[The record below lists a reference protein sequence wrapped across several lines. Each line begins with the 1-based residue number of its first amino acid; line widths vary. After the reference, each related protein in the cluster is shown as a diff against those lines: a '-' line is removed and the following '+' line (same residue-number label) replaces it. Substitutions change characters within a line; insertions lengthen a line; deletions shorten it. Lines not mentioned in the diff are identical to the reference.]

1 MFRVLLVFIILVT
14 LVLFPARSWLCQ
26 PANTAIRVVTSPC
39 DDTLSIELA
48 SSAISLNTF
57 SLLTP
62 ALMAIGPNVGISA
75 LAYLPLLNPE
85 EPVQFEVDPPP
96 RTDTSFSPLSTR

>member
-1 MFRVLLVFIILVT
+1 MFRALQVFIILVT

-39 DDTLSIELA
+39 DDTINIELA
-48 SSAISLNTF
+48 VSTISVNTF
-57 SLLTP
+57 SLLAP
-62 ALMAIGPNVGISA
+62 ALTALDPNVGISA

-85 EPVQFEVDPPP
+85 EPVQLEADPPP
-96 RTDTSFSPLSTR
+96 RTDTSFSPLSIL